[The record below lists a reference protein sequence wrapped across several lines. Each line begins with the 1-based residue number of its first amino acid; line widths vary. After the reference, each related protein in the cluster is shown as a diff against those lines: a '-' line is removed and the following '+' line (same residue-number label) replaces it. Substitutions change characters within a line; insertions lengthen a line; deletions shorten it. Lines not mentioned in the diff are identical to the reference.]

1 MSYRSYIGAST
12 TTGLTNAGWSFPT
25 TLMLYDIAAL
35 QYMYGANY
43 NTNSGD
49 TVYTWNPSTGR
60 ESINGVA
67 QAAPGGN
74 TIFMTLWDGGGNDTY
89 NFSNYTSNLSV
100 NLQPGGWTI
109 TSTTQLAN
117 LGNGHTA
124 IGNIAN
130 AYLYNNNPASL
141 IENAIGGTGN
151 DTIIG
156 NAADNKLTGGAG
168 NDSLDGVS
176 GTDTAVYSGLST
188 DYQVTQNA
196 NGSWT
201 VVDLRTGSPDG
212 TDTLSNI
219 ELLQFSDKTVAIG
232 TITPPVVVPAPVI
245 SAFSPDS
252 ASVGDNITSANALT
266 LTGTAQANST
276 VKIYDGTTLLGSA
289 VADGTGAWSFATAVL
304 ADGWHGFT
312 ATATD
317 SGGNTSAASSAT
329 NVIVDTVAP
338 VTPTISL
345 QSVDSGIAGDG
356 ITNVNVVSLTGTAE
370 INSTIKI
377 YDGATLVGSA
387 TADGQGVWSFVAD
400 LSGDQILPAI
410 EPASI
415 TGVYGPGG
423 GLPTVL
429 MGTAEPGHT
438 VTIYDAASDAVVGT
452 AETRAN
458 GSWYFVS
465 RDQATDFKVVD
476 TTADPAVGQGADA
489 AADAGPDTETRG
501 WGVTLGALAD
511 GVHNFTATA
520 TDAAGNV
527 SATSAVLPITV
538 DTSAPLAPSITSFS
552 TDSGAVGDGITN
564 DNTLT
569 LTGTAEANSTVKVYD
584 GATLLGSATAN
595 GSGAWSLTTAA
606 LANGS
611 HSFTATATDIAS
623 NTSVASSGLNVT
635 IDTTA
640 PVAPTI
646 ASFSSDSGVVG
657 DGITNDKTLTLSGT
671 AEANS
676 APSSSMTGRRCW
688 AAPRRTAAASGVL
701 PRLRL
706 PMAATTSPPPPP
718 MLPAILGWPRAP

>member
-1 MSYRSYIGAST
+1 M
-12 TTGLTNAGWSFPT
+12 
-25 TLMLYDIAAL
+25 
-35 QYMYGANY
+35 
-43 NTNSGD
+43 
-49 TVYTWNPSTGR
+49 
-60 ESINGVA
+60 
-67 QAAPGGN
+67 
-74 TIFMTLWDGGGNDTY
+74 
-89 NFSNYTSNLSV
+89 
-100 NLQPGGWTI
+100 
-109 TSTTQLAN
+109 
-117 LGNGHTA
+117 
-124 IGNIAN
+124 
-130 AYLYNNNPASL
+130 
-141 IENAIGGTGN
+141 
-151 DTIIG
+151 
-156 NAADNKLTGGAG
+156 
-168 NDSLDGVS
+168 
-176 GTDTAVYSGLST
+176 
-188 DYQVTQNA
+188 
-196 NGSWT
+196 
-201 VVDLRTGSPDG
+201 
-212 TDTLSNI
+212 
-219 ELLQFSDKTVAIG
+219 
-232 TITPPVVVPAPVI
+232 PAPVI
-245 SAFSPDS
+245 SSFSPDS

-276 VKIYDGTTLLGSA
+276 VKIYDGATLLGSA

-317 SGGNTSAASSAT
+317 SGGNTSQASSAT

-345 QSVDSGIAGDG
+345 QSVDSGVAGDG
-356 ITNVNVVSLTGTAE
+356 ITNVNVISLTGTAE

-400 LSGDQILPAI
+400 LSGDQILPAVQ
-410 EPASI
+410 PASI
-415 TGVYGPGG
+415 TSVYGPGG

-476 TTADPAVGQGADA
+476 TTADPAGGQGADA

-538 DTSAPLAPSITSFS
+538 DTSAPLAPSITAFS

-569 LTGTAEANSTVKVYD
+569 LTGTAEANSTVKIYD
-584 GATLLGSATAN
+584 GATL
-595 GSGAWSLTTAA
+595 
-606 LANGS
+606 
-611 HSFTATATDIAS
+611 
-623 NTSVASSGLNVT
+623 
-635 IDTTA
+635 
-640 PVAPTI
+640 
-646 ASFSSDSGVVG
+646 
-657 DGITNDKTLTLSGT
+657 
-671 AEANS
+671 
-676 APSSSMTGRRCW
+676 W
-688 AAPRRTAAASGVL
+688 AVRPPTAAAPG
-701 PRLRL
+701 
-706 PMAATTSPPPPP
+706 A
-718 MLPAILGWPRAP
+718 